1 MDNLKFNVSNLLT
14 QDIGATQ
21 GFEIYTKPKPDN
33 PDNIKQIKG
42 VVTLMNADTKIL
54 GTFQV
59 DATIDLECSRCLKE
73 FPKSYTLNFERQF
86 QYHPQSDSEDLPI
99 SPNQTLDI
107 AEAIKEEILL
117 KIPLKPLC
125 KKDCKGI
132 KYNKQ

>member
-21 GFEIYTKPKPDN
+21 EFEIYIKPKPDN
-33 PDNIKQIKG
+33 PDKIKQIKG
-42 VVTLMNADTKIL
+42 MVTLMNADTKIL

-59 DATIDLECSRCLKE
+59 DVTIDLECSRCLEE

-86 QYHPQSDSEDLPI
+86 QHRPQTDSEDLPI
-99 SPNQTLDI
+99 SPDQTLDI
-107 AEAIKEEILL
+107 AEAIREEILL

-125 KKDCKGI
+125 KNDCKGI